1 MTKKI
6 KIEFAPGAFDRFD
19 GSQEELNELIAE
31 IHRMA
36 ESGELL
42 EQSDDLDDLNP
53 AEYAEL
59 KSQMSSGPRVLQ

>member
-6 KIEFAPGAFDRFD
+6 KIEFAPGAFDSFD
-19 GSQEELNELIAE
+19 GTQEELNKLIAE

-42 EQSDDLDDLNP
+42 EQSDDLDDLDP
-53 AEYAEL
+53 TEYAKL
-59 KSQMSSGPRVLQ
+59 QSQMSSGPRVLQ